1 MRKFILSL
9 VVAVCLSLTAAS
21 YFASAH
27 EGGPHV
33 RLVHLAKGVAEVDVY
48 FNHQKVAEAAAY
60 GVTTPYLPV
69 EGYELMVSLVPH
81 GGKMEE
87 ALNKEPF
94 TFTFKEGDGGHY
106 TLVTLIGEALEVVM
120 LPADGAPVETMSHE
134 GHEGDMGMPASGEA
148 SGGNLKIS
156 GGFAR
161 ATTSGMSG
169 HSGMGAMG
177 KVSAAYMMIMNSGS
191 TPDKLIKVEGSADAV
206 YELHESK
213 IENDVAK
220 MIPVEGGI
228 EIPANGMAELKPGGL
243 HIMIMELKGDL
254 APGDALTLTL
264 TFESGT
270 VITVDVPVKQP

>member
-9 VVAVCLSLTAAS
+9 IMVVCLSLTAAPD
-21 YFASAH
+21 FVSAH

-33 RLVHLAKGVAEVDVY
+33 RLAHLAKGVAEVDVY
-48 FNHQKVAEAAAY
+48 FNQQKVAEGAAY
-60 GVTTPYLPV
+60 GATTAYLPV
-69 EGYELMVSLVPH
+69 EGYELVVSLVPH
-81 GGKMEE
+81 GGKMEDS
-87 ALNKEPF
+87 LNKEPLK
-94 TFTFKEGDGGHY
+94 FTFKEGDGAYY
-106 TLVTLIGEALEVVM
+106 TLVALMGESLEVVM
-120 LPADGAPVETMSHE
+120 LPVDGAPVETMS
-134 GHEGDMGMPASGEA
+134 HEGDMGMPASGEA
-148 SGGNLKIS
+148 AEGNLKIS

-169 HSGMGAMG
+169 HGGMGAMG

-213 IENDVAK
+213 IENEVAK
-220 MIPVEGGI
+220 MVPVEGGI

-243 HIMIMELKGDL
+243 HIMIMELKEDL

-270 VITVDVPVKQP
+270 IITVDVPVKQP

>member
-9 VVAVCLSLTAAS
+9 IMVVCLSLTAAP

-69 EGYELMVSLVPH
+69 EGYELMVSFVPH

-87 ALNKEPF
+87 ALNKDPF
-94 TFTFKEGDGGHY
+94 KFTFKEGDGGYY
-106 TLVTLIGEALEVVM
+106 TLVTLMGEALEVVM
-120 LPADGAPVETMSHE
+120 LPADGAPVEAMSHE
-134 GHEGDMGMPASGEA
+134 GHEGDMGTPASGEA
-148 SGGNLKIS
+148 AEGNLKIS

-177 KVSAAYMMIMNSGS
+177 KVSAAYMMIMNSGG

-220 MIPVEGGI
+220 MVPVEGGI
-228 EIPANGMAELKPGGL
+228 EVPANGMVELKPGGL
-243 HIMIMELKGDL
+243 HIMMMDLKGDL
-254 APGDALTLTL
+254 APGDTLTLTL

>member
-9 VVAVCLSLTAAS
+9 VVAVCLSLTAAP

-106 TLVTLIGEALEVVM
+106 TLVTLMGEALEVVM

-228 EIPANGMAELKPGGL
+228 EIPASGMAELKPGGL
-243 HIMIMELKGDL
+243 HIMMMELKEDL
-254 APGDALTLTL
+254 APGDTLSLTL